1 MRRQWLLGAAGWLGA
16 AVLAVVV
23 GLTAVNVIGAGLT
36 SSQARPR
43 TPADV
48 DRELA
53 AVPSGAASLG
63 DNPSPSPSVSSS
75 SSAAVAHPTGFST
88 HGGTVVARCVGTDA
102 EIMTMSPEPGFEAHE
117 WDRGPQREAEGEF
130 RSNSDNHDRGKFS
143 VTCRSGQPSL
153 SARSSD

>member
-1 MRRQWLLGAAGWLGA
+1 VRRQTLLVVAGWLGA

-23 GLTAVNVIGAGLT
+23 GLTAINVIGAGLT

-43 TPADV
+43 TPAEV

-53 AVPSGAASLG
+53 GVPPAATSLG
-63 DNPSPSPSVSSS
+63 SRPSPSVT
-75 SSAAVAHPTGFST
+75 SAQPTGLNT
-88 HGGTVVARCVGTDA
+88 HGGTVVAHCAGGQA
-102 EIMTMSPEPGFEAHE
+102 EILTMSPDPGFEAHE

-130 RSNSDNHDRGKFS
+130 RSTSDNHDRGKFS

>member
-1 MRRQWLLGAAGWLGA
+1 MVAGWLGA

-23 GLTAVNVIGAGLT
+23 GLTAINVIGAGLT

-43 TPADV
+43 TPAEVARD
-48 DRELA
+48 LA
-53 AVPSGAASLG
+53 AAPTAPASSLG
-63 DNPSPSPSVSSS
+63 SRPSPSVS
-75 SSAAVAHPTGFST
+75 AAQPTGLNT
-88 HGGTVVARCVGTDA
+88 HGGTVVARCAGSRA
-102 EIMTMSPEPGFEAHE
+102 EILTMSPDPGFEAHE

-130 RSNSDNHDRGKFS
+130 RSTSDNHDRGKFS